1 MTLTSQVGYWRL
13 VDDDFPLGS
22 LPPRFYAC
30 PLSFGACLASN
41 NGSCGVGYR
50 GPTCGFCQPGYHL
63 AESACV
69 ACQGGTKFM
78 LPIVIVAGIACGA
91 LFLYIAKRFNT
102 KKVVG
107 VMQIL
112 IGYDRFCVCS
122 FVVLVQFPAAMCGVC
137 FLAEG
142 GVSIFYLF
150 SHLILAVT
158 FKSWVR
164 PTLHTTFHGLNL

>member
-1 MTLTSQVGYWRL
+1 MCDSLGADCASESDPNRNIMTLISQVGYWRL

-22 LPPRFYAC
+22 LPPRFYVC

-69 ACQGGTKFM
+69 VCQGGTKFM

-91 LFLYIAKRFNT
+91 AFLYIAKRFNT

-112 IGYDRFCVCS
+112 IGYDSFCSPLRCPSTVPCRN
-122 FVVLVQFPAAMCGVC
+122 LWWC
-137 FLAEG
+137 F
-142 GVSIFYLF
+142 
-150 SHLILAVT
+150 T
-158 FKSWVR
+158 
-164 PTLHTTFHGLNL
+164 